1 MGIEATE
8 SLKKKDSIIEGKK
21 EEKKDPEKDINILS
35 INIENTIDTKGSLIE
50 NIDDTEL
57 TTTESNLTDN
67 VVIESKSKIKAQKN
81 EETVEESK
89 VFADLSADERRI
101 LLNLLLKNE
110 KLQNADDAEI
120 SDAGNTGIAVIEK
133 DLVAQIKSETVTRV
147 ESEDSKSEDVIEKG
161 EELKKEES
169 LEDVKNEDVQQSDDV
184 EISIIDDYKKLED
197 EKNDVIEKE
206 DDISVKERED
216 VQDTVI
222 AEIFFVD
229 DCMVPEVERN
239 DVMETR

>member
-21 EEKKDPEKDINILS
+21 KEKKDPEKDTNILS
-35 INIENTIDTKGSLIE
+35 INVENTIDTKSSLIE
-50 NIDDTEL
+50 NIDDSEL

-89 VFADLSADERRI
+89 IFADLSADERRI
-101 LLNLLLKNE
+101 LL

-120 SDAGNTGIAVIEK
+120 SDAENTGIAVTEK

-169 LEDVKNEDVQQSDDV
+169 LEDV
-184 EISIIDDYKKLED
+184 
-197 EKNDVIEKE
+197 
-206 DDISVKERED
+206 
-216 VQDTVI
+216 
-222 AEIFFVD
+222 
-229 DCMVPEVERN
+229 
-239 DVMETR
+239 